1 MVLCST
7 SKNRRVR
14 TGNLLRCA
22 RDADS
27 VTYQST
33 LLRPYPR
40 DASHL
45 ARSDTPIE
53 DDADIENNADTPSDS
68 RNISPS
74 NNDSGMRKSCRTIL
88 LPKISSI
95 AAEIED
101 GFPETLA

>member
-1 MVLCST
+1 MLRFACGRAPCISPVLTC
-7 SKNRRVR
+7 RRE
-14 TGNLLRCA
+14 
-22 RDADS
+22 S
-27 VTYQST
+27 
-33 LLRPYPR
+33 
-40 DASHL
+40 
-45 ARSDTPIE
+45 SDTPIE